1 LAAERVALLTG
12 TNRGA
17 GHGIAAA
24 LHAAGFRLISLNRT
38 IRGCPW
44 LGEIEC
50 DLSDATSIAA
60 AMAKVADR
68 ADRLDVCVLNAA
80 IRRLAPIGEL
90 RADDWL
96 ESVATNLTAPFL
108 LTKATLPA
116 VRKAR
121 GLYVFVGSHAAT
133 RFFEGGAAYCGTK
146 AGLKA
151 LVEILLLEERAAGV
165 RAVLVSPGAIANR
178 PDDFSP
184 AKISPESLGSMVT
197 DLILRPPE
205 DIVVGEIELRP
216 AVLKDPPVAGISRL
230 QSV

>member
-1 LAAERVALLTG
+1 
-12 TNRGA
+12 
-17 GHGIAAA
+17 
-24 LHAAGFRLISLNRT
+24 
-38 IRGCPW
+38 
-44 LGEIEC
+44 
-50 DLSDATSIAA
+50 
-60 AMAKVADR
+60 
-68 ADRLDVCVLNAA
+68 VCVFNAA

-90 RADDWL
+90 GADDWL

-116 VRKAR
+116 VRRAR
-121 GLYVFVGSHAAT
+121 GLYVFMGSHAAT

-151 LVEILLLEERAAGV
+151 LVEILLLEERTAGV

-184 AKISPESLGSMVT
+184 TKISPESLGSMVT
-197 DLILRPPE
+197 DLILRTPE

-216 AVLKDPPVAGISRL
+216 AVLKEPPVAGMSRL